1 MEYVKIRFPL
11 EAHEE
16 GFPPIAV
23 EMLNAQLVNEGVA
36 KIDNTPFFVESI
48 AIGDIVLCK
57 PAGSEG
63 VYDFE
68 RVVEHG
74 NSKSVSIIFIDESCK
89 EDLYQYFKVH
99 NCYCEY
105 GEFGA
110 FNMLAV
116 SIPASVEYPK
126 ISKHLE
132 KLEAVT
138 KISFAELC
146 L

>member
-16 GFPPIAV
+16 GFPPVTV
-23 EMLNAQLVNEGVA
+23 EILNARLVNEGIA
-36 KIDNTPFFVESI
+36 KIDNVPFFAESI
-48 AIGDIVLCK
+48 AMGDLVLCK
-57 PAGSEG
+57 PTENEG

-68 RVVEHG
+68 RVVENG
-74 NSKSVSIIFIDESCK
+74 SSKSVSIIFIDESCK
-89 EDLYQYFKVH
+89 EDLYQYFKAH

-110 FNMLAV
+110 FHMLAV
-116 SIPASVEYPK
+116 SIPFSVEYSK
-126 ISKHLE
+126 ISSHLE
-132 KLEAVT
+132 KLEVLNQ
-138 KISFAELC
+138 ISFAELC